1 MMRSLYRRISALDMQ
16 LLRKD
21 AAAQLV
27 EFAVSLPL
35 LVLFVVGIFDFSG
48 AFTQK
53 QKLTNIARD
62 AARLAAADPAGDVGN
77 LSSGV
82 PSSVRHVLRA
92 VDSYLT
98 ANQLNDCGL
107 STKTPTASG
116 VTWTYAIAPSGT
128 PPCGITLIINRGYSF
143 PVTSTTAPDV
153 TCLSQAPG
161 GQTSLIAT
169 CVSIQ
174 YAYPWKFGKVASLL
188 GRNASLPTEISAV
201 AVALNE
207 N

>member
-1 MMRSLYRRISALDMQ
+1 MIRAIHVRACSVHKQ
-16 LLRKD
+16 LLRD
-21 AAAQLV
+21 QRAAQLV

-53 QKLTNIARD
+53 QKLTNVARE
-62 AARLAAADPAGDVGN
+62 AARVAAADPASDVGN

-82 PSSVRHVLRA
+82 PSSVRDALKV
-92 VDSYLT
+92 VDSYLI
-98 ANQLNDCGL
+98 ANQMNDCGL
-107 STKTPTASG
+107 STKTPTSSG
-116 VTWTYAIAPSGT
+116 LTWTYTIAPSGT
-128 PPCGITLIINRGYSF
+128 PPCGITLVINRGYVF

-153 TCLSQAPG
+153 TCPSQAPG
-161 GQTSLIAT
+161 GQTALIGT
-169 CVSIQ
+169 CVSLQ
-174 YAYPWKFGKVASLL
+174 YAYPWKFGRVTSLL